1 MRETRRCFCN
11 FSYYDQQAIRE
22 TLEDMAAR
30 GRMLEKTG
38 SFWWTYRRMEPQK
51 LRFSVT
57 DFPDVSE
64 FDPGLTEGELTKLDY
79 CRQDGWEFV
88 ARWDEVRKNYVFI
101 DHYEPADPAPWGAD
115 EAYQRHWSE
124 GVLNDYLLFW
134 GDRIVELKFY
144 WEPTP
149 EQIAAA
155 AEKLKGSFADGAVS
169 R

>member
-1 MRETRRCFCN
+1 MRETRRCFCK

-30 GRMLEKTG
+30 GWMLEKTG

-57 DFPDVSE
+57 YFPNASE

-79 CRQDGWEFV
+79 CRRDGWELV
-88 ARWDEVRKNYVFI
+88 ARWGEVGK
-101 DHYEPADPAPWGAD
+101 
-115 EAYQRHWSE
+115 
-124 GVLNDYLLFW
+124 DYLLFW
-134 GDRIVELKFY
+134 GDRIVELKFH

-155 AEKLKGSFADGAVS
+155 AEKLKGSFADEAVS